1 MKTIDRDVSWMYFNH
16 RILEEARRDEVPVLD
31 RLTFLGIYSNNL
43 DEFFRVRMA
52 FINRTI
58 RLSEP
63 KNKIEA
69 KEKAA
74 LQKVQKEIGRLNA
87 RYSQEY
93 QLAVDEVAEALRKEH
108 IYIVDEKQL
117 DSGQRQ
123 FVECYY
129 RQKILGRM
137 APLWID
143 ELKHLD
149 HEADDTPYMI
159 VRVVRRSG
167 KPRYAIMPL
176 PIDGCGK
183 YQADRYLA
191 YATSAFRDARNS
203 MDLICEIKKKTGL
216 LINVISG
223 EEEARIIHDNFHT
236 DGNLLYMDV
245 GGGSTELSLVCD
257 GQTLE
262 SRSVNIGTIRLLKE
276 TVDIRQWDQLARIV
290 VSMTAGVEHIRIVG
304 SGGNINKLNQLAVR
318 VGQTRPNYRSALW

>member
-1 MKTIDRDVSWMYFNH
+1 MAKLNTNSKAVKTMKTIDRDVSWMYFNH

-123 FVECYY
+123 
-129 RQKILGRM
+129 
-137 APLWID
+137 A
-143 ELKHLD
+143 
-149 HEADDTPYMI
+149 
-159 VRVVRRSG
+159 
-167 KPRYAIMPL
+167 
-176 PIDGCGK
+176 
-183 YQADRYLA
+183 
-191 YATSAFRDARNS
+191 SAS
-203 MDLICEIKKKTGL
+203 M
-216 LINVISG
+216 
-223 EEEARIIHDNFHT
+223 
-236 DGNLLYMDV
+236 
-245 GGGSTELSLVCD
+245 
-257 GQTLE
+257 
-262 SRSVNIGTIRLLKE
+262 
-276 TVDIRQWDQLARIV
+276 
-290 VSMTAGVEHIRIVG
+290 
-304 SGGNINKLNQLAVR
+304 
-318 VGQTRPNYRSALW
+318 